1 MKNITIGP
9 ILFCWKA
16 NEILDFYYKIS
27 DREEISSVYLGEIIC
42 ETRKNFLGKNLD
54 KILQRLT
61 DSKKE
66 IIFSTPILVNDE
78 ESRTLL
84 GETVARA
91 GDEFALEINDLSALA
106 LLTEKPRKN
115 KLIAGPFLNIY
126 SEDTLKFFQEKNF
139 NRVCL
144 PFELPKKSIF
154 ALAEKNLMEIE
165 IMIFGRVPLAISA
178 RCFHAKLHN
187 LPRDEC
193 KLVCLN
199 DPNGL
204 SVQSLDGQGFLAING
219 TQTLSHSYNNLIKNI
234 PEMSRQGVKY
244 FRISPHNSVNLD
256 QLFDAV
262 KNFSAQ
268 GFAGELAGNF
278 ASEDIKF
285 SNGFYF
291 ETDGCE
297 LVEIKGETEL

>member
-1 MKNITIGP
+1 M
-9 ILFCWKA
+9 
-16 NEILDFYYKIS
+16 
-27 DREEISSVYLGEIIC
+27 
-42 ETRKNFLGKNLD
+42 GKNLD
-54 KILQRLT
+54 KILQRLA

-84 GETVARA
+84 SETVAQA

-126 SEDTLKFFQEKNF
+126 SADTLKFFQEKNF
-139 NRVCL
+139 SRVCL

-154 ALAEKNLMEIE
+154 TLAEKNLMEIE

-204 SVQSLDGQGFLAING
+204 PLQSLDGQGFLAING

-234 PEMSRQGVKY
+234 PEMLRHGVKY
-244 FRISPHNSVNLD
+244 FRISPHNSVNFD

-262 KNFSAQ
+262 KKFSAQ
-268 GFAGELAGNF
+268 GFAGDF
-278 ASEDIKF
+278 ASEDVKF

-297 LVEIKGETEL
+297 FVQ